1 VLVLHCSCADPD
13 LNIADTS
20 SGESRRATDVGDLI
34 ISTIQS
40 LLGLASGA
48 LVGFSLGLVGG
59 GGSILAVPLMVY
71 LVGVPDP
78 HVAIGTSA
86 LAVAANAAVNL
97 SNHAR
102 GGTVRWGCA
111 LTFAAAGIAGA
122 LVGSIFGK
130 MINGQKLLALFAI
143 LMLVIAALMLK
154 TRTRPGL
161 PDVKIDLSN
170 MPAIVG
176 LGVATGTVSGFFGI
190 GGGFLIVPAL
200 MLATGMSIMNA
211 VSSSLVAVTAFG
223 LTTAAS
229 YAWSGLISWALAGL
243 FIVGGIAGGL
253 IGTRSARL
261 LAGRRG
267 ALNTLF
273 AAFIIA
279 VALYMLVR
287 SLSLT

>member
-1 VLVLHCSCADPD
+1 M
-13 LNIADTS
+13 
-20 SGESRRATDVGDLI
+20 
-34 ISTIQS
+34 ISEMQGV
-40 LLGLASGA
+40 LGLASGA

-71 LVGVPDP
+71 VVGVPDA

-86 LAVAANAAVNL
+86 VAVAANAAVNL

-102 GGTVRWGCA
+102 GGTVRWSCA
-111 LTFAAAGIAGA
+111 LTFAAAGIIGA

-130 MINGQKLLALFAI
+130 MLDGQKLLALFAL
-143 LMLVIAALMLK
+143 LMLVIATLMLK
-154 TRTRPGL
+154 TRSRVGL
-161 PDVKIDLSN
+161 PDVQMDWSN

-176 LGVATGTVSGFFGI
+176 LGLATGTLSGFFGI

-229 YAWSGLISWALAGL
+229 YAWSGLISWGLAGL
-243 FIVGGIAGGL
+243 FIAGGIAGGL

-261 LAGRRG
+261 LAARRG
-267 ALNTLF
+267 ALNIVF
-273 AAFIIA
+273 AAVIIA

-287 SLSLT
+287 SLALL

>member
-1 VLVLHCSCADPD
+1 M
-13 LNIADTS
+13 
-20 SGESRRATDVGDLI
+20 
-34 ISTIQS
+34 ISMIQG

-111 LTFAAAGIAGA
+111 LTFAAAGIIGA

-130 MINGQKLLALFAI
+130 MLNGQKLLALFAL

-154 TRTRPGL
+154 TRARAGL

-176 LGVATGTVSGFFGI
+176 LGLATGTVSGFFGI

-229 YAWSGLISWALAGL
+229 YAWSGLISWGLAGL
-243 FIVGGIAGGL
+243 FIAGGIAGGL
-253 IGTRSARL
+253 VGTRSARL

-273 AAFIIA
+273 AAVIIA

-287 SLSLT
+287 SLSLLS

>member
-1 VLVLHCSCADPD
+1 
-13 LNIADTS
+13 
-20 SGESRRATDVGDLI
+20 
-34 ISTIQS
+34 
-40 LLGLASGA
+40 
-48 LVGFSLGLVGG
+48 
-59 GGSILAVPLMVY
+59 MVY

-111 LTFAAAGIAGA
+111 LTFAAAGIVGA

-130 MINGQKLLALFAI
+130 MINGQKLLALFAM

-243 FIVGGIAGGL
+243 FIAGGIAGGL

-261 LAGRRG
+261 ARG
-267 ALNTLF
+267 AARRAQHVVCRF
-273 AAFIIA
+273 HYRGG
-279 VALYMLVR
+279 ALYVGTQPVADLKRKVR
-287 SLSLT
+287 VGAAGDHR

>member
-1 VLVLHCSCADPD
+1 M
-13 LNIADTS
+13 
-20 SGESRRATDVGDLI
+20 I

-40 LLGLASGA
+40 VLGLASGM

-71 LVGVPDP
+71 VVGVADA

-86 LAVAANAAVNL
+86 VAVAANAAMNL

-102 GGTVRWGCA
+102 GGSVRWSCA
-111 LTFAAAGIAGA
+111 LVFAGA
-122 LVGSIFGK
+122 GVAGAFAGSIAGK
-130 MINGQKLLALFAI
+130 MIDGQKLLALFAL

-154 TRTRPGL
+154 TRSRIGVADARMSWDNT
-161 PDVKIDLSN
+161 
-170 MPAIVG
+170 PAVVG
-176 LGVATGTVSGFFGI
+176 LGLATGTLAGFFGI

-211 VSSSLVAVTAFG
+211 ISSSLVAVTAFG

-229 YAWSGLISWALAGL
+229 YAWSGLISWQLAGL
-243 FIVGGIAGGL
+243 FVAGGLAGGL
-253 IGTRSARL
+253 IGTRSAQL

-267 ALNTLF
+267 ALNIVF
-273 AAFIIA
+273 AVVIIA

-287 SLSLT
+287 NLSLS